1 MKRLAI
7 ILIPLLLAAC
17 ATFDNN
23 EYARLVDLRHELR
36 ENRCADEAEA
46 RQMVASVMN
55 NTEWI
60 QIYSRY
66 LPLNKNTVNMLAA
79 YSEGVKE
86 FSKAYEQTTPSV
98 IFCRLKVRNLH
109 DQLDIML
116 ATTARRPR

>member
-1 MKRLAI
+1 MKSLCV
-7 ILIPLLLAAC
+7 ILISMALTAC

-23 EYARLVDLRHELR
+23 EYARLVDMRHELR
-36 ENRCADEAEA
+36 ESRCADDLEA
-46 RQMVASVMN
+46 RRMVASVMS

-60 QIYSRY
+60 MIYSQY
-66 LPLNKNTVNMLAA
+66 LPSNKNTVNMLAA
-79 YSEGVKE
+79 YSEGVRE
-86 FSKAYEQTTPSV
+86 FDEAYQRTTPSV